1 MKKIRMIKQE
11 EIYPGSTLYEFS
23 NLDHWFVGGSGAVTM
38 DGGLFK
44 ATIYELGDTPMYSA
58 WRDTP
63 RKAVNAAL
71 SQFDMKLGMVGST

>member
-1 MKKIRMIKQE
+1 MTI
-11 EIYPGSTLYEFS
+11 
-23 NLDHWFVGGSGAVTM
+23 
-38 DGGLFK
+38 DGNLFK

-71 SQFDMKLGMVGST
+71 NQFDMKLGKEVK

>member
-1 MKKIRMIKQE
+1 M
-11 EIYPGSTLYEFS
+11 
-23 NLDHWFVGGSGAVTM
+23 TM

-44 ATIYELGDTPMYSA
+44 ATMYELGDTPMYSA